1 MIYIYIFYRHLSTFL
16 KLVGLTLIS
25 CCFACV
31 QNPPCKNEDRFMAE
45 DPVGLPAWDNLC
57 EIKTGKSR
65 KHRVDLIGNNNGS
78 ILFSFTAS
86 KSRSDSL
93 LLSSAA
99 YMYFT
104 NTSLW
109 AVAGRNVIPAECE
122 WLYLPI
128 VRWHFQEIIRSSWN
142 NSVPIV

>member
-1 MIYIYIFYRHLSTFL
+1 MVHIYIYIFYLSTFL

-25 CCFACV
+25 CCFAFV
-31 QNPPCKNEDRFMAE
+31 QNSPCKKWGQIYGWRSGGSACLKQFVRDQ
-45 DPVGLPAWDNLC
+45 D
-57 EIKTGKSR
+57 GK
-65 KHRVDLIGNNNGS
+65 IPETPGGS
-78 ILFSFTAS
+78 YWKQQREHIIFIYS
-86 KSRSDSL
+86 KYRSDSL